1 MKKVI
6 IQDKRQ
12 AALIDVPIPKPKDDW
27 ALIKVHASALCT
39 EYKSF
44 LVGRAL
50 SQGGHEGVGEVF
62 ELSQPGPV
70 KVGDRVVILP
80 QYSCGEC
87 SQCTTGNEIF
97 CENNLDFTAI
107 FGNNNGRGAFAQYLL
122 APTWRLRIIPD
133 DVPYE
138 HATMA
143 IDGIGATFG
152 AFQMLEIN
160 ATDTLLIT
168 GLGPVGLGGVVNAR
182 FRGTRVIGVEPSPWR
197 RDRAFQMGAEAVFN
211 PDDSEIMQKI
221 KDITDG
227 KGFSCAMDCSGAVA
241 AQRLCIDAIS
251 RRGRVA
257 FVGESNEDLTI
268 KASPDFIRKG
278 LTLVGSWLYNT
289 NDYPKVMQVIQ
300 QSPLINLLVSHSL
313 PMSQMQKAFEL
324 MVSGECAKVVVN
336 PWK

>member
-6 IQDKRQ
+6 IKDIRQ
-12 AALIDVPIPKPKDDW
+12 AVLIDVPIPQPKDDW

-44 LVGRAL
+44 LTGRAL
-50 SQGGHEGVGEVF
+50 SQGGHEGVGEIV
-62 ELSQPGPV
+62 EISQPGQV
-70 KVGDRVVILP
+70 QVGDRVVILP
-80 QYSCGEC
+80 QYSCGKC
-87 SQCTTGNEIF
+87 SHCTTGNEIF
-97 CENNLDFTAI
+97 CENNLDFNSI
-107 FGNNNGRGAFAQYLL
+107 FGTDNGRGAFAQYLL
-122 APTWRLRIIPD
+122 SPSWRLRIIPD
-133 DVPYE
+133 DVSYE

-160 ATDTLLIT
+160 SEDTLLIT

-182 FRGTRVIGVEPSPWR
+182 FRGTRVIGVEPSAWR
-197 RDRAFQMGAEAVFN
+197 RDRAIQMGAEVVFD
-211 PDDSEIMQKI
+211 PDDPDIMKKI
-221 KDITDG
+221 EKITNG
-227 KGFSCAMDCSGAVA
+227 KGFSCAMDCSGRVT
-241 AQRLCIDAIS
+241 AQRLCIDAVG

-257 FVGESNEDLTI
+257 FVGESNDDLTI

-289 NDYPKVMQVIQ
+289 NDYHKVMHVIQ
-300 QSPLINLLVSHSL
+300 QSPLIDLLVSHCL
-313 PMSQMQKAFEL
+313 PMSQIQEAFEL